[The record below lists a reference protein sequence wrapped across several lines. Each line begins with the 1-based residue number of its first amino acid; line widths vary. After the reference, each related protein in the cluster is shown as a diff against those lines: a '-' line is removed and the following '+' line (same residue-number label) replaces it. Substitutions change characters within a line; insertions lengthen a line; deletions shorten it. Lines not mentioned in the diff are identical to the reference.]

1 MKLNVRHVPHW
12 TAAVAAFLAATA
24 QAAAAQQLPEG
35 VTEVASVE
43 GITEYRLD
51 NGLRFLLF
59 PDQSKQQITV
69 NVTYMVGSR
78 HEGYGETGMAHLLEH
93 LVFKGTP
100 DHPNIPDELTERGA
114 FPNGTT
120 WFDRTNY
127 FETFPASDENLA
139 WAIDLE
145 ADRMVN
151 SFIAEEDLES
161 EMTVVRNEWESG
173 ENQPVA
179 VLQKRVMSAAYD
191 WHNYGNSTIGA
202 RADLENVPIERL
214 QAFYRKYYQ
223 PDNALVVIAGRFDP
237 EYAIQLVAEE
247 FGAIPRPDRTGAN
260 ELFDTYTA
268 EPAQDG
274 ERTVTLRRVG
284 DVQMVMAAYHV
295 PPGSHEQYAA
305 VDVLIHVL
313 ATRPAGRLYQ
323 NLVETG
329 LAANAFSFGYQLN
342 EPGVMMAA
350 AQVRQEDSLEEAAA
364 AMLATLDEMV
374 EAPPT
379 EEEVERARTDYLSGI
394 ELAFNN
400 PQGIA
405 LQLSEWASM
414 GDWRLF
420 FLHRDRL
427 EQVTPTAVHQVA
439 QAYLKPSNR
448 TIGYFYPTEE
458 TPARAEIPEPPDVAA
473 LVANYTGREAVA
485 EGEAFDPTP
494 ANIDERTVTTTLA
507 NGVEVSLLRK
517 ENRGDAVSV
526 QFSFRHG
533 TEAALMGRATAGSL
547 AGSMLMRGTTE
558 RSRQEISDELD
569 RLRAQG
575 SVSGSALSAGGSFTT
590 VRENLAAVSGWPAR
604 CCANPPSIP
613 TNSTCCAKRRLA
625 AIEQQQSEPQAL
637 VFEAFNRH
645 LNQYPEDHPRYS
657 TTFEE
662 DIERLNAATV
672 DEARAF
678 WSDFYGAEGGTI
690 AVVGDFDADE
700 TLAVLEEVFGD
711 WEAPEPYER
720 VPDPYVEVGDRE
732 RGHRDPRQGQRVDGG
747 RHRLPHARRRSP
759 LSGAA
764 HGRLHA
770 GRRVPEFASA
780 DPHPP
785 GGGALLR
792 RGLAIGGA
800 PGRRRRAVPYLRHL
814 RPRERRPGGGR
825 VPRRA
830 AQGAGGRVHPGGT
843 GCRETRVP
851 GRAAERPLE
860 RRRAGR
866 PAQQQ
871 PVHQPDHGVHR
882 RPGSGHRSA
891 DAGGGQLRAA
901 RLRFAGRHLHLP
913 RGRLRQQADPVGDIS
928 GDSGPTGRG
937 RKAPARFRA
946 RRGERT
952 I

>member
-1 MKLNVRHVPHW
+1 MRLRIERVPLW
-12 TAAVAAFLAATA
+12 
-24 QAAAAQQLPEG
+24 AAAIALWAGVAQTASAQELPEG

-127 FETFPASDENLA
+127 FETFPASDENLE

-151 SFIAEEDLES
+151 SFIAAEDLES

-173 ENQPVA
+173 ENQPMA
-179 VLQKRVMSAAYD
+179 VLQKRVMSAAFD

-223 PDNALVVIAGRFDP
+223 PDNALAVVAGRFEP

-247 FGAIPRPDRTGAN
+247 FGSIPRPDRTGPN
-260 ELFDTYTA
+260 QLFDTYTA

-284 DVQMVMAAYHV
+284 DVQLVMAAYHV

-305 VDVLIHVL
+305 VDVLTHIL

-323 NLVETG
+323 NLVEPG
-329 LAANAFSFGYQLN
+329 LAANAFAFGYQLN
-342 EPGVMMAA
+342 QPGVLMAA
-350 AQVRQEDSLEEAAA
+350 AQVREEDSLEEASAA
-364 AMLATLDEMV
+364 LLATVDEMV

-427 EQVTPTAVHQVA
+427 GQVTPTAVHQVA

-448 TIGYFYPTEE
+448 TVGYFQPTEE
-458 TPARAEIPEPPDVAA
+458 TPARAEIPPPPDVDA

-494 ANIDERTVTTTLA
+494 ANIDARTATTALY
-507 NGVEVSLLRK
+507 NGVEVALLPK

-526 QFSFRHG
+526 NFSFRHG
-533 TEAALMGRATAGSL
+533 SESALMGRATAGSL
-547 AGSMLMRGTTE
+547 AGSMLMRGTTR

-569 RLRAQG
+569 RLKAQG
-575 SVSGSALSAGGSFTT
+575 GVGGAVLSASGSFTT
-590 VRENLAAVSGWPAR
+590 VRENLSAVLRLAGEVLREPAFDPGEFELLR
-604 CCANPPSIP
+604 EE
-613 TNSTCCAKRRLA
+613 RLA

-645 LNQYPEDHPRYS
+645 LNQFPEDHPRYS

-662 DIERLNAATV
+662 DIELLNAATV
-672 DEARAF
+672 DEARTF
-678 WSDFYGAEGGTI
+678 WSAFYGAEGGTI
-690 AVVGDFDADE
+690 SVVGDFDPDE
-700 TLAVLEEVFGD
+700 TLAVLEEVFGG
-711 WEAPEPYER
+711 WEAAEPYQR
-720 VPDPYVEVGDRE
+720 VPDPYVEVETVIVDIETPDKANAWMVAVTTFRM
-732 RGHRDPRQGQRVDGG
+732 RDDDPGYPALRMADYMLGGGFLNSRLATRIRQEEGLSYGVGSQLAVPPVDDGG
-747 RHRLPHARRRSP
+747 LFLTYAIYAPENADKVVEAFRDEMRKALEDGFTQEELDAAKRGYLDAQQNGRSNDRALASQLSNNLFLNRTMSFTEARE
-759 LSGAA
+759 AA
-764 HGRLHA
+764 IEALTLEE
-770 GRRVPEFASA
+770 VN
-780 DPHPP
+780 
-785 GGGALLR
+785 GALRDHVSLENISIF
-792 RGLAIGGA
+792 RGGDFAN
-800 PGRRRRAVPYLRHL
+800 
-814 RPRERRPGGGR
+814 
-825 VPRRA
+825 
-830 AQGAGGRVHPGGT
+830 
-843 GCRETRVP
+843 
-851 GRAAERPLE
+851 
-860 RRRAGR
+860 
-866 PAQQQ
+866 
-871 PVHQPDHGVHR
+871 
-882 RPGSGHRSA
+882 
-891 DAGGGQLRAA
+891 
-901 RLRFAGRHLHLP
+901 RLIP
-913 RGRLRQQADPVGDIS
+913 
-928 GDSGPTGRG
+928 
-937 RKAPARFRA
+937 
-946 RRGERT
+946 
-952 I
+952 

>member
-1 MKLNVRHVPHW
+1 MKLNVRQVPHW
-12 TAAVAAFLAATA
+12 TAVVAAFLAATA

-43 GITEYRLD
+43 GITEYRLA

-127 FETFPASDENLA
+127 FETFPASEDNLA

-179 VLQKRVMSAAYD
+179 VLQKRVMSTAYD

-202 RADLENVPIERL
+202 RADIESVPIERL

-237 EYAIQLVAEE
+237 EYAIRLVAEE

-547 AGSMLMRGTTE
+547 AGSMLMRGTTQ

-590 VRENLAAVSGWPAR
+590 VRENLASVLRLAGEVLREPAFDPGEFDLLR
-604 CCANPPSIP
+604 EE
-613 TNSTCCAKRRLA
+613 RLA

-637 VFEAFNRH
+637 VFQAFNRH
-645 LNQYPEDHPRYS
+645 LNRHPEDHPRYS

-672 DEARAF
+672 EEARAF

-690 AVVGDFDADE
+690 AVVGDFDPDE
-700 TLAVLEEVFGD
+700 TLAVLEEVFGG

-720 VPDPYVEVGDRE
+720 VPDPYIAVETVSVDIETPDKANAWMVAVTAFRMRDDDPRYPALRMADFMLGGGFLNSRLPTRIRQEEGLSYGVGSQLAVPPVDDGGLFLTYAIFAPENGDRVVDAFRDE
-732 RGHRDPRQGQRVDGG
+732 LRRALEEGFTQEELDAAKRGFLDAQQNG
-747 RHRLPHARRRSP
+747 RSN
-759 LSGAA
+759 
-764 HGRLHA
+764 
-770 GRRVPEFASA
+770 
-780 DPHPP
+780 D
-785 GGGALLR
+785 GALAGQLSNNLFTNRTMEFTAAREAAIEALTLDEVNAALR
-792 RGLAIGGA
+792 DYVSLDDISIF
-800 PGRRRRAVPYLRHL
+800 
-814 RPRERRPGGGR
+814 
-825 VPRRA
+825 
-830 AQGAGGRVHPGGT
+830 
-843 GCRETRVP
+843 
-851 GRAAERPLE
+851 
-860 RRRAGR
+860 RAG
-866 PAQQQ
+866 
-871 PVHQPDHGVHR
+871 D
-882 RPGSGHRSA
+882 
-891 DAGGGQLRAA
+891 
-901 RLRFAGRHLHLP
+901 FANKLIP
-913 RGRLRQQADPVGDIS
+913 
-928 GDSGPTGRG
+928 
-937 RKAPARFRA
+937 
-946 RRGERT
+946 
-952 I
+952 

>member
-590 VRENLAAVSGWPAR
+590 VRENLAAVL
-604 CCANPPSIP
+604 
-613 TNSTCCAKRRLA
+613 RLA
-625 AIEQQQSEPQAL
+625 GEVLRETRLRSRRIRPAARR
-637 VFEAFNRH
+637 EAGGDR
-645 LNQYPEDHPRYS
+645 
-657 TTFEE
+657 T
-662 DIERLNAATV
+662 AAV
-672 DEARAF
+672 
-678 WSDFYGAEGGTI
+678 GAPGAGLP
-690 AVVGDFDADE
+690 G
-700 TLAVLEEVFGD
+700 LQP
-711 WEAPEPYER
+711 APEPAF
-720 VPDPYVEVGDRE
+720 
-732 RGHRDPRQGQRVDGG
+732 RGPSALLDHLRG
-747 RHRLPHARRRSP
+747 RHRAPER
-759 LSGAA
+759 GD
-764 HGRLHA
+764 GR
-770 GRRVPEFASA
+770 
-780 DPHPP
+780 
-785 GGGALLR
+785 GGEGVLVRLLR
-792 RGLAIGGA
+792 SRGRHHRRGRGL
-800 PGRRRRAVPYLRHL
+800 
-814 RPRERRPGGGR
+814 
-825 VPRRA
+825 
-830 AQGAGGRVHPGGT
+830 
-843 GCRETRVP
+843 
-851 GRAAERPLE
+851 
-860 RRRAGR
+860 
-866 PAQQQ
+866 
-871 PVHQPDHGVHR
+871 
-882 RPGSGHRSA
+882 RS
-891 DAGGGQLRAA
+891 
-901 RLRFAGRHLHLP
+901 
-913 RGRLRQQADPVGDIS
+913 
-928 GDSGPTGRG
+928 
-937 RKAPARFRA
+937 
-946 RRGERT
+946 
-952 I
+952 

>member
-43 GITEYRLD
+43 GITEYRLA

-284 DVQMVMAAYHV
+284 DVQMAMAAYHV

-533 TEAALMGRATAGSL
+533 TEAALMG
-547 AGSMLMRGTTE
+547 
-558 RSRQEISDELD
+558 
-569 RLRAQG
+569 
-575 SVSGSALSAGGSFTT
+575 
-590 VRENLAAVSGWPAR
+590 
-604 CCANPPSIP
+604 
-613 TNSTCCAKRRLA
+613 
-625 AIEQQQSEPQAL
+625 
-637 VFEAFNRH
+637 
-645 LNQYPEDHPRYS
+645 
-657 TTFEE
+657 
-662 DIERLNAATV
+662 
-672 DEARAF
+672 
-678 WSDFYGAEGGTI
+678 
-690 AVVGDFDADE
+690 
-700 TLAVLEEVFGD
+700 
-711 WEAPEPYER
+711 
-720 VPDPYVEVGDRE
+720 
-732 RGHRDPRQGQRVDGG
+732 
-747 RHRLPHARRRSP
+747 
-759 LSGAA
+759 
-764 HGRLHA
+764 
-770 GRRVPEFASA
+770 
-780 DPHPP
+780 
-785 GGGALLR
+785 
-792 RGLAIGGA
+792 
-800 PGRRRRAVPYLRHL
+800 
-814 RPRERRPGGGR
+814 
-825 VPRRA
+825 
-830 AQGAGGRVHPGGT
+830 
-843 GCRETRVP
+843 
-851 GRAAERPLE
+851 
-860 RRRAGR
+860 
-866 PAQQQ
+866 
-871 PVHQPDHGVHR
+871 
-882 RPGSGHRSA
+882 
-891 DAGGGQLRAA
+891 
-901 RLRFAGRHLHLP
+901 
-913 RGRLRQQADPVGDIS
+913 
-928 GDSGPTGRG
+928 
-937 RKAPARFRA
+937 
-946 RRGERT
+946 
-952 I
+952 

>member
-1 MKLNVRHVPHW
+1 MKLKTQRVPRW
-12 TAAVAAFLAATA
+12 AATLALWGAAVQTM
-24 QAAAAQQLPEG
+24 AAQELPEG

-127 FETFPASDENLA
+127 FETFPASEDNLA

-151 SFIAEEDLES
+151 SFIAAEDLES

-173 ENQPVA
+173 ENQPLS
-179 VLQKRVMSAAYD
+179 VLMKRVMSAAYD
-191 WHNYGNSTIGA
+191 WHNYGNATIGA
-202 RADLENVPIERL
+202 RADVENVPIERL

-237 EYAIQLVAEE
+237 EYAIGLVAEE

-260 ELFDTYTA
+260 RLFDTYTA
-268 EPAQDG
+268 EQAQDG
-274 ERTVTLRRVG
+274 QRTVTLRRVG
-284 DVQMVMAAYHV
+284 DVQLVMAAHHV
-295 PPGSHEQYAA
+295 PPGSHEQFAA
-305 VDVLIHVL
+305 VDVLTHIL
-313 ATRPAGRLYQ
+313 ATEPAGRLYT
-323 NLVETG
+323 NLVEPG
-329 LAANAFSFGYQLN
+329 LAASAFSFNFQLN
-342 EPGVMMAA
+342 QPGVMLAA
-350 AQVRQEDSLEEAAA
+350 AQVREEAAA
-364 AMLATLDEMV
+364 ALLATFDEMV
-374 EAPPT
+374 EAPPS
-379 EEEVERARTDYLSGI
+379 EEEVERARTEYLSSI

-439 QAYLKPSNR
+439 QAYLRPSNR
-448 TIGYFYPTEE
+448 TIGYYYPTEE
-458 TPARAEIPEPPDVAA
+458 TPARAEIPAAPDVAA

-494 ANIDERTVTTTLA
+494 ANIDQRTVTTTLS
-507 NGVEVSLLRK
+507 NGVEVALMPK
-517 ENRGDAVSV
+517 ENRGDAVNV

-547 AGSMLMRGTTE
+547 AGSMLMRGTTR

-575 SVSGSALSAGGSFTT
+575 SVNGSALSTGGSFTT
-590 VRENLAAVSGWPAR
+590 VRENLSAVLRLAGEVLREPAFDPDEFDLLR
-604 CCANPPSIP
+604 EE
-613 TNSTCCAKRRLA
+613 RLA

-637 VFEAFNRH
+637 VFQAFNRH
-645 LNQYPEDHPRYS
+645 LNQYPADHPRYS

-662 DIERLNAATV
+662 NIERLNAATV
-672 DEARAF
+672 EEARAF
-678 WSDFYGAEGGTI
+678 WSAFYGAEGGTI
-690 AVVGDFDADE
+690 GVVGDFDPDE

-720 VPDPYVEVGDRE
+720 VADPYVETETVSVDIETPDKANAWMVAVTTFRMRDDDPRYPALRMADYMLGGGFLNSRLATRIRQEEGLSYGVGSQLAVPPVDDGGLFLTYAIFSPENGDRVVE
-732 RGHRDPRQGQRVDGG
+732 AFRDELRRALEEGFTQEELDAAKSGYLDAQQNG
-747 RHRLPHARRRSP
+747 RSNDSALASQ
-759 LSGAA
+759 LSNNLFTNRTMEFIAA
-764 HGRLHA
+764 QEA
-770 GRRVPEFASA
+770 AV
-780 DPHPP
+780 
-785 GGGALLR
+785 GALTLEEVNSALR
-792 RGLAIGGA
+792 DYVSLDNIS
-800 PGRRRRAVPYLRHL
+800 VF
-814 RPRERRPGGGR
+814 
-825 VPRRA
+825 
-830 AQGAGGRVHPGGT
+830 
-843 GCRETRVP
+843 
-851 GRAAERPLE
+851 
-860 RRRAGR
+860 RAG
-866 PAQQQ
+866 
-871 PVHQPDHGVHR
+871 D
-882 RPGSGHRSA
+882 
-891 DAGGGQLRAA
+891 
-901 RLRFAGRHLHLP
+901 FANTLIP
-913 RGRLRQQADPVGDIS
+913 
-928 GDSGPTGRG
+928 
-937 RKAPARFRA
+937 
-946 RRGERT
+946 
-952 I
+952 

>member
-1 MKLNVRHVPHW
+1 MRLRIERVPLW
-12 TAAVAAFLAATA
+12 
-24 QAAAAQQLPEG
+24 AAAIALWAGVAQTASAQEPPEG

-127 FETFPASDENLA
+127 FETFPASEENLE

-151 SFIAEEDLES
+151 SFIAAEDLES

-173 ENQPVA
+173 ENQPMA
-179 VLQKRVMSAAYD
+179 VLQKRVMSAAFD

-223 PDNALVVIAGRFDP
+223 PDNALAVVAGRFEP

-247 FGAIPRPDRTGAN
+247 FGSIPRPDRTGPN
-260 ELFDTYTA
+260 QLFDTYTA

-284 DVQMVMAAYHV
+284 DVQLVMAAYHV

-305 VDVLIHVL
+305 VDVLTHIL

-323 NLVETG
+323 NLVEPG
-329 LAANAFSFGYQLN
+329 LAANAFAFGYQLN
-342 EPGVMMAA
+342 QPGVLMAA
-350 AQVRQEDSLEEAAA
+350 AQVREEDSLEEASAA
-364 AMLATLDEMV
+364 LLATVDEMV

-427 EQVTPTAVHQVA
+427 GQVTPTAVHQVA

-448 TIGYFYPTEE
+448 TVGYFQPTEE
-458 TPARAEIPEPPDVAA
+458 TPARAEIPPPPDVDA

-494 ANIDERTVTTTLA
+494 ANIDARTNTTTLS
-507 NGVEVSLLRK
+507 NGLEVAFLPK

-533 TEAALMGRATAGSL
+533 TEAALMGQATAGSL
-547 AGSMLMRGTTE
+547 AGSMLMRGTTQ

-569 RLRAQG
+569 RLKAQG
-575 SVSGSALSAGGSFTT
+575 GVNGAVLSSSGSFTT
-590 VRENLAAVSGWPAR
+590 VRENLSAVFRLAGEVLRAPAFDPGEFELLR
-604 CCANPPSIP
+604 EE
-613 TNSTCCAKRRLA
+613 RLA

-637 VFEAFNRH
+637 VFQAFNRH
-645 LNQYPEDHPRYS
+645 LNQFPEDHPRYS

-678 WSDFYGAEGGTI
+678 WSAFYGAEGGTI
-690 AVVGDFDADE
+690 SVVGDFDPDE
-700 TLAVLEEVFGD
+700 TLAVLEEVFGG

-720 VPDPYVEVGDRE
+720 VPDPYVEVETVDVDIETPDKANAWMVAVTTFRM
-732 RGHRDPRQGQRVDGG
+732 RDDDPQYPALRMADFMLGGGFLNSRLPTRIRQEEGLSYGVGSQVAVPPLDDGG
-747 RHRLPHARRRSP
+747 LFLTYAIFAPENADKVVEAFRDEMRKALEDGFTQEELDAAKRGYLDAQQNGRSNDRALASQLSNNLFLNRTMSFTEARE
-759 LSGAA
+759 AA
-764 HGRLHA
+764 IEALTLEE
-770 GRRVPEFASA
+770 VN
-780 DPHPP
+780 
-785 GGGALLR
+785 GALRDHVSLENISIF
-792 RGLAIGGA
+792 RGGDFAN
-800 PGRRRRAVPYLRHL
+800 
-814 RPRERRPGGGR
+814 
-825 VPRRA
+825 
-830 AQGAGGRVHPGGT
+830 
-843 GCRETRVP
+843 
-851 GRAAERPLE
+851 
-860 RRRAGR
+860 
-866 PAQQQ
+866 
-871 PVHQPDHGVHR
+871 
-882 RPGSGHRSA
+882 
-891 DAGGGQLRAA
+891 
-901 RLRFAGRHLHLP
+901 RLIP
-913 RGRLRQQADPVGDIS
+913 
-928 GDSGPTGRG
+928 
-937 RKAPARFRA
+937 
-946 RRGERT
+946 
-952 I
+952 

>member
-127 FETFPASDENLA
+127 FETFPASEDNLA

-179 VLQKRVMSAAYD
+179 VLQKRVMSTAYD

-202 RADLENVPIERL
+202 RADIESVPIERL

-590 VRENLAAVSGWPAR
+590 VRENLAAVLRLAGEVLREPAFDPDEFDLLR
-604 CCANPPSIP
+604 EE
-613 TNSTCCAKRRLA
+613 RLA

-637 VFEAFNRH
+637 VFQAFNRH

-678 WSDFYGAEGGTI
+678 WSEFYGAEGGTI
-690 AVVGDFDADE
+690 AVVGDFDSDE
-700 TLAVLEEVFGD
+700 TIAVLEEIFGD

-720 VPDPYVEVGDRE
+720 VPDPYVEVETVAVDIETPDKANAWMVAVTAFRMRDDDPRYPALRMADFMLGGGFLNSRLPTRIRQEEGLSYGVGSQLAVPPVDDGGLFLTYAIFAPENGDRVVDAFRDE
-732 RGHRDPRQGQRVDGG
+732 LRRALEEGFTQEELDAAKRGFLDAQQNG
-747 RHRLPHARRRSP
+747 RSN
-759 LSGAA
+759 
-764 HGRLHA
+764 
-770 GRRVPEFASA
+770 
-780 DPHPP
+780 D
-785 GGGALLR
+785 GALAGQLSNNLFTNRTMEFTAAREAAIEALTLDEVNAALR
-792 RGLAIGGA
+792 DYVSLDDISIF
-800 PGRRRRAVPYLRHL
+800 
-814 RPRERRPGGGR
+814 
-825 VPRRA
+825 
-830 AQGAGGRVHPGGT
+830 
-843 GCRETRVP
+843 
-851 GRAAERPLE
+851 
-860 RRRAGR
+860 RAG
-866 PAQQQ
+866 
-871 PVHQPDHGVHR
+871 D
-882 RPGSGHRSA
+882 
-891 DAGGGQLRAA
+891 
-901 RLRFAGRHLHLP
+901 FANKLIP
-913 RGRLRQQADPVGDIS
+913 
-928 GDSGPTGRG
+928 
-937 RKAPARFRA
+937 
-946 RRGERT
+946 
-952 I
+952 